1 VSGPGGPVGSPPRQ
15 VSEWVQQSTFSSGVT
30 CVLCGADDYGKV
42 GLTHRDGCPAERFPT
57 RMELFSAVAFGPSLN
72 ISAAIEEMRRQA
84 REHGAPHPDHHP
96 ALWQQLAEGVL
107 EAAQGVP
114 LLDVEAAIGQ
124 LRLALRDV
132 LGPDVSDERLEPW
145 ARAIV
150 TAGVRWGDGLVDA
163 EVVDESVVSL
173 AREDV
178 DELVGRA
185 FAGMAVAGLDAED
198 CALLARVKG

>member
-1 VSGPGGPVGSPPRQ
+1 
-15 VSEWVQQSTFSSGVT
+15 
-30 CVLCGADDYGKV
+30 
-42 GLTHRDGCPAERFPT
+42 
-57 RMELFSAVAFGPSLN
+57 
-72 ISAAIEEMRRQA
+72 
-84 REHGAPHPDHHP
+84 
-96 ALWQQLAEGVL
+96 
-107 EAAQGVP
+107 
-114 LLDVEAAIGQ
+114 LDVEAAIGQ

-185 FAGMAVAGLDAED
+185 FAGMSVAGLDAED